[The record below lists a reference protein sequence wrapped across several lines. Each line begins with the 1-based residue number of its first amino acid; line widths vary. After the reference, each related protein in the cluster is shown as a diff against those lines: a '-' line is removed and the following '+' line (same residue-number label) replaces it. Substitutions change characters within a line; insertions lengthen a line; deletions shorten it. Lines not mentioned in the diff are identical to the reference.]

1 MLPSADPSPVGQ
13 SHEAAADHRSAVS
26 EEYRRV
32 RAELAA
38 FERLARV
45 VISRRAAIGLSQRE
59 LADRM
64 GTTASVI
71 SRIES
76 GQHATSIKT
85 LARLAHALDASAVVG
100 LRYASAEAPGSTD
113 ALVEL

>member
-1 MLPSADPSPVGQ
+1 MLDDVVSDRLGASA
-13 SHEAAADHRSAVS
+13 
-26 EEYRRV
+26 EYRRI

-45 VISRRAAIGLSQRE
+45 VIARRGELELSQRD
-59 LADRM
+59 LAERM
-64 GTTASVI
+64 GTSASVI

-85 LARLAHALDASAVVG
+85 LARLASALDASAVVG
-100 LRYASAEAPGSTD
+100 LRFSEEESAGRADE
-113 ALVEL
+113 LVEL